1 MTVRAVGHENNSGL
15 YSVTA
20 STVAGGALGYI
31 AKDLTPVTS
40 QEKIVDKRAMINYC
54 RKITNKAKVAEFYKA
69 GIKTPAQDM
78 FVKMIESKDK
88 DAFTQKSL
96 ETKLAALGGENS
108 AAGKEFRGIIRD
120 VNAVSSQL
128 TKKFGKA
135 YYRMLKD
142 IRPTVPFVV
151 AGAGVGFFAG
161 FAHNIFKEKNV

>member
-20 STVAGGALGYI
+20 STIAGSALGYVVKNL
-31 AKDLTPVTS
+31 APVTS
-40 QEKIVDKRAMINYC
+40 QETIVNKRAMINYC

-88 DAFTQKSL
+88 DAFTPKSL
-96 ETKLAALGGENS
+96 DAKVAALGGES
-108 AAGKEFRGIIRD
+108 STAGKEFRGIIRD

-128 TKKFGKA
+128 TKKFAKA
-135 YYRMLKD
+135 YHRMLKD

-151 AGAGVGFFAG
+151 AGAGIGFFAG
-161 FAHNIFKEKNV
+161 FAHNVFKEKNA

>member
-1 MTVRAVGHENNSGL
+1 
-15 YSVTA
+15 
-20 STVAGGALGYI
+20 
-31 AKDLTPVTS
+31 
-40 QEKIVDKRAMINYC
+40 
-54 RKITNKAKVAEFYKA
+54 
-69 GIKTPAQDM
+69 
-78 FVKMIESKDK
+78 MIESKDK

-142 IRPTVPFVV
+142 IRPAVPFVV
-151 AGAGVGFFAG
+151 AGAGVGFLVG
-161 FAHNIFKEKNV
+161 FAHNVFKEKNV

>member
-1 MTVRAVGHENNSGL
+1 MAVRAVGHENNSGL

-20 STVAGGALGYI
+20 STIAGGALGYV
-31 AKDLTPVTS
+31 AKDLAPVTS
-40 QEKIVDKRAMINYC
+40 QETIVDKRAMVNYC

-88 DAFTQKSL
+88 DAFTPKSL
-96 ETKLAALGGENS
+96 DTKIAALGGENS
-108 AAGKEFRGIIRD
+108 QAAKEFRGIIRD
-120 VNAVSSQL
+120 VNAVSTQL

-142 IRPTVPFVV
+142 IRPTAPFIV

-161 FAHNIFKEKNV
+161 FAHNVFKDKNA

>member
-1 MTVRAVGHENNSGL
+1 MAVRAVGHENNSGL
-15 YSVTA
+15 YSVAA
-20 STVAGGALGYI
+20 STVAGGALGYV
-31 AKDLTPVTS
+31 AKDLTPVVP

-108 AAGKEFRGIIRD
+108 AAGKEFCGIIRD

-142 IRPTVPFVV
+142 IRPTAPFVV
-151 AGAGVGFFAG
+151 AGAGVGFLLG
-161 FAHNIFKEKNV
+161 FAHNVFKEKNV